1 MPTDE
6 KPSIEVRRTLSR
18 EQLQELMGLIRGSD
32 DVELKLTVPESQRY
46 ATAVA
51 LGIDVLGA
59 RIRQVYFFDTPDL
72 RLDAAGVVV
81 RARRIQDSAADTV
94 VKIRPVDPS
103 AIPKALRTL
112 PTFKIEVDAM
122 PGGYVCSAS
131 FRGVSTNEAI
141 LETAHGGRP
150 IRKLFSKAQRD
161 FYAGHAPEGLAL
173 DDLAILGPVN
183 LLKLK
188 FAAPELGR
196 PVVAELW
203 LYPDGSRILELSTKS
218 LPNAA
223 FQAAVE
229 LRAYL
234 ESRGVDLSGRQ
245 QTKTKAALSYFSKEL
260 SATNGRGASAAP

>member
-1 MPTDE
+1 MPTSE
-6 KPSIEVRRTLSR
+6 KPSTEVRRALTS
-18 EQLQELMGLIRGSD
+18 EQLQEIFGLIKGSD
-32 DVELKLTVPESQRY
+32 DVELKLTVPEGHRN
-46 ATAVA
+46 ATLKA
-51 LGIDVLGA
+51 LGIDPLDA

-81 RARRIQDSAADTV
+81 RARRIQDGAGDTV

-103 AIPKALRTL
+103 ALPKSLRSE
-112 PTFKIEVDAM
+112 PTFKVEVDAM

-131 FRGVSTNEAI
+131 FRGVAANDVI
-141 LETAHGGRP
+141 LDTAHGGRP
-150 IRKLFSKAQRD
+150 IRKLFSKAQRA
-161 FYAGHAPEGLAL
+161 FYAEHAPEGLAL
-173 DDLAILGPVN
+173 DDLSILGPVN

-188 FAAPELGR
+188 YPATELGR

-229 LRAYL
+229 MRAYL
-234 ESRGVDLSGRQ
+234 ESKGIDLSGRQ

-260 SATNGRGASAAP
+260 AATNGRTAAS